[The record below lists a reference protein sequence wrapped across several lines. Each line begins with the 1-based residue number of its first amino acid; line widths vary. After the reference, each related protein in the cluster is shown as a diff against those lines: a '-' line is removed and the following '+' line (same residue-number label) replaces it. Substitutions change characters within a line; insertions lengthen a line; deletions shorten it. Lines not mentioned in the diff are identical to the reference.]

1 LSFSHPDPPNP
12 NRKDIAFSQE
22 TPQVFLAP
30 FFHELITLQFYV
42 KKILS
47 IKENHRSD
55 AMQTPPGERRKRKGK
70 QWITAI
76 HSICPEPSF
85 P

>member
-42 KKILS
+42 KKLFLT
-47 IKENHRSD
+47 KENSRRD
-55 AMQTPPGERRKRKGK
+55 VIQTPP
-70 QWITAI
+70 
-76 HSICPEPSF
+76 
-85 P
+85 